1 MSHAPTSTIGSLV
14 QTASEASLSVSGPS
28 QSPADL
34 QSHPLGLSRQTPRL
48 WRRGGRGARL
58 DRHLAEPRVLTG
70 QNVESPGGVTTEAL
84 C

>member
-1 MSHAPTSTIGSLV
+1 MSHAPTFTIGSLV
-14 QTASEASLSVSGPS
+14 VTASEASLSVSGPS

-34 QSHPLGLSRQTPRL
+34 ESHPPGLSRQTPGL
-48 WRRGGRGARL
+48 WRRAGHGARSE
-58 DRHLAEPRVLTG
+58 RHLAEPRVFTR